1 MFVFKEASR
10 QAKFQA
16 LDKARMSRLQKRED
30 IRTSSIFGKS
40 SPMDEAVK
48 ELKKKLGNLPQA
60 TRKLLKAQMKVCLLE
75 KI

>member
-1 MFVFKEASR
+1 
-10 QAKFQA
+10 
-16 LDKARMSRLQKRED
+16 
-30 IRTSSIFGKS
+30 
-40 SPMDEAVK
+40 MDEAVK